1 MVPMTDLATPLM
13 ADLQGWH
20 DQQSPLV
27 RALTEPLMARVTA
40 TLTAMQS
47 VLDLSQAGQAALQ
60 AQVAA
65 QAEVQAGMQARITSL
80 ETALALVEA
89 QRDAQAALLA
99 EVEAQRDAH
108 AALLAEV
115 EAQRDTYAALLAE
128 AVAQRDERDAM
139 AADLTVR
146 VRVAQD
152 RIDQLERAM
161 YGQKSERR
169 PRSKDARKLARE
181 RRQREKTPEQ
191 KEQERAAAAAARQA
205 KIDAL
210 PTKTVFIP
218 LGEDVPDGRPLPPQ
232 ESEVLEWVAGHLV
245 RVIFQREQRV
255 LPTGGI
261 VTAPPPPQVIEGG
274 LYGPALHAK
283 VAMDKCQNAMPL
295 RRQERAFERI
305 GAPLPISA
313 LCALF
318 HRSAAVIEPV
328 YKAFLA
334 AVRKAEDILADETPQ
349 PVLDD
354 EKVRKG
360 WMWVFATPSVILFTF
375 SPSRGGKVAD
385 AVLGEST
392 GTLTVDGF
400 TGYNIVTQAGRRQRG
415 GCWSHARRGLHE
427 ARAYDETLVDGLLDL
442 IGELFY
448 VEVLAI
454 EGEIVGTP
462 DHLALRQKRS
472 KDVVDR
478 VYAMVEAH
486 LGRFDS
492 RASIEQALRYLV
504 NQRGPLTLFLTNPRV
519 PIHNNLS
526 ERELRIVALLRKNAL
541 FVGSDEGGRNLAMLL
556 SMSATCRLHGVDPE
570 RWLADVLIGVQ
581 EETTVEPLLP
591 WNWKHGRGL
600 VARPVFA
607 TA

>member
-1 MVPMTDLATPLM
+1 MVPMTDLATPLI

-65 QAEVQAGMQARITSL
+65 QAEVQAGMQARITGL
-80 ETALALVEA
+80 EASLAL
-89 QRDAQAALLA
+89 
-99 EVEAQRDAH
+99 VEAQRDAH
-108 AALLAEV
+108 AALLAQVAAQRDAHAAVLAQV
-115 EAQRDTYAALLAE
+115 EAQRDENAK
-128 AVAQRDERDAM
+128 V

-146 VRVAQD
+146 VKVAQD

-161 YGQKSERR
+161 FGQKSERR

-181 RRQREKTPEQ
+181 RRQSEKTPEQ

-218 LGEDVPDGRPLPPQ
+218 LGEGVPDGRPLPPQ
-232 ESEVLEWVAGHLV
+232 ESEVVEWVAGHLV

-274 LYGPALHAK
+274 AYGPALHAK

-305 GAPLPISA
+305 GAPLPISV

-318 HRSAAVIEPV
+318 HRSAEVIEPV

-334 AVRKAEDILADETPQ
+334 AVRKAEDVLADETPQ

-400 TGYNIVTQAGRRQRG
+400 TGYDIVTQAGRRQRG
-415 GCWSHARRGLHE
+415 GCWSHARRGLYE
-427 ARAYDETLVDGLLDL
+427 ARAYDEALVDGLLDL

-448 VEVLAI
+448 VELLAI
-454 EGEIVGTP
+454 EAEIVGTP
-462 DHLALRQKRS
+462 EHLALRQERS
-472 KDVVDR
+472 AGAVDR
-478 VYAMVEAH
+478 VYAMVETH

-504 NQRGPLTLFLTNPRV
+504 NQRGPLR
-519 PIHNNLS
+519 NLS
-526 ERELRIVALLRKNAL
+526 TRMRQNSELS
-541 FVGSDEGGRNLAMLL
+541 SDQPRGRL
-556 SMSATCRLHGVDPE
+556 G
-570 RWLADVLIGVQ
+570 
-581 EETTVEPLLP
+581 
-591 WNWKHGRGL
+591 
-600 VARPVFA
+600 
-607 TA
+607 